1 MAAIAFATAAISVVW
16 LHPTGALAI
25 GGPFHLIDAKSGR
38 QVSDKDFRGKW
49 LLVFFGYT
57 HCPEVCP
64 TTLSNIADAMSQL
77 GPLAARVQP
86 LFITLDPERDT
97 SSVLVEYAKAF
108 AASIIALSG
117 NSEEIAAAARAYH
130 VYYAKRGANDDYS
143 VDHTATIYVVR
154 PDGAYA
160 TSILSTA
167 DGSDIARQLRRSCP
181 RWWCSSAVASR
192 SRARPP

>member
-1 MAAIAFATAAISVVW
+1 MAAIAFAAAVISVVW
-16 LHPTGALAI
+16 LHPTGAPAI

-38 QVSDKDFRGKW
+38 QVSDNEFRGKW

-97 SSVLVEYAKAF
+97 SSVLAEYVKAF
-108 AASIIALSG
+108 APSIIALSG
-117 NSEEIAAAARAYH
+117 NSEEIAAVARAYH
-130 VYYAKRGANDDYS
+130 VYYAKRGGNGDYS

-160 TSILSTA
+160 TAFLSTA
-167 DGSDIARQLRRSCP
+167 DGSDIARQLRLLWRHT
-181 RWWCSSAVASR
+181 
-192 SRARPP
+192 